1 MRAILFERKM
11 INQGTAGDA
20 FQKKLTVNDY
30 RFFGTFCIQNRQAA
44 NAAQAITRHHAT
56 GGLHLIG
63 LCYTLGRRSCLSVR
77 NVDNYA
83 KTKAP

>member
-30 RFFGTFCIQNRQAA
+30 R
-44 NAAQAITRHHAT
+44 NAAQAITRHQRYRRALSHRAM
-56 GGLHLIG
+56 LYPRQKKLP
-63 LCYTLGRRSCLSVR
+63 LGKKR
-77 NVDNYA
+77 
-83 KTKAP
+83 

>member
-30 RFFGTFCIQNRQAA
+30 RVFGTFCIQTDRLQM
-44 NAAQAITRHHAT
+44 R
-56 GGLHLIG
+56 LKL
-63 LCYTLGRRSCLSVR
+63 
-77 NVDNYA
+77 
-83 KTKAP
+83 